1 MIIKKQNIIT
11 TLLSFSLTISSFGYI
26 ETGEQL
32 SVYPD
37 YLAGNNLDSIL
48 YWETSH
54 NDSSTI
60 QLIPFKGQNG
70 DGLQVNY
77 ILNKD
82 LYSSAWVTIS
92 CNSVTGFTENTPV
105 TMLIKADATGD
116 IELKFTDEDGSVFL
130 KRYPIENRY
139 KDWTQIV
146 VYLKNT
152 SYAWGGDKSFGKLSK
167 FEISF
172 SAVSQG
178 SGTVWIDEIGLG
190 KEGIMPGFFL
200 DPFRESTGS
209 GFYQRRS
216 DNAMPEDTMVLRYL
230 KTLQDYSSAD
240 ARVLPNQEGSDLV
253 STFNS
258 SLAAM
263 AFLIKNQKERAE
275 MILDFYASAVDPGN
289 RNIEKQNFYFNG
301 ELRGFYQQMS
311 IKNYNRGGSTEDR
324 WIGDMAWLLIAYRQ
338 YEQKYGV
345 KPLYTNV
352 VNLLR
357 DLIISFYKN
366 TGNDCGCVQVGW
378 QDGDTRFDTTC
389 HDEGNIDCYA
399 ALKSCGEVVYSQKI
413 RNWVNNNLTGYDR
426 PLDNYT
432 WRVLALGDPTDTLL
446 RIPEFDFRYR
456 KKVVENADSAYGF
469 YTYPDINVNNIWTE
483 GIGHMA
489 CSQYYSGNEERGN
502 FYSNQFDPLLLE
514 YNIYGKSIKTLPYA
528 INRSGEFANLDTTK
542 GNVSSASWYIFA
554 KNKFNPLHISIPDKV
569 SDINDNS
576 GCKIYPNPV
585 KGALMIESHWPGFLI
600 TICSYDGVVK
610 VTRVSNYST
619 DTIDLSNLMNGIY
632 ILKLQYSNN
641 VILRKLIKQ

>member
-1 MIIKKQNIIT
+1 M
-11 TLLSFSLTISSFGYI
+11 LLSFSFTISSFGYI

-60 QLIPFKGQNG
+60 QLIQFKGQNG

-82 LYSSAWVTIS
+82 PNSSAWVTIS
-92 CNSVTGFTENTPV
+92 CNSITGFTENTPV

-130 KRYPIENRY
+130 KRYPIENMY

-152 SYAWGGDKSFGKLSK
+152 SYAWGGDKAFGKLSK

-216 DNAMPEDTMVLRYL
+216 DNATPEDTLVLRYL
-230 KTLQDYSSAD
+230 KILQDYSSAD

-258 SLAAM
+258 SLATM

-275 MILDFYASAVDPGN
+275 RILDFYASAVDPGN
-289 RNIEKQNFYFNG
+289 LNIEKQNFYFNG
-301 ELRGFYQQMS
+301 EPRGFYQQMS

-399 ALKSCGEVVYSQKI
+399 ALKACGEVVYSQKI
-413 RNWVNNNLTGYDR
+413 RNWVNKTLTGYDR

-456 KKVVENADSAYGF
+456 KKVVENADSVYGF
-469 YTYPDINVNNIWTE
+469 YTYPDISVNNIWTE

-528 INRSGEFANLDTTK
+528 INRSGEFTNLDTTK

-554 KNKFNPLHISIPDKV
+554 KNKLNPLQISIPDKV
-569 SDINDNS
+569 SDVNDNS

-585 KGALMIESHWPGFLI
+585 KGALTIESHWPGFSI
-600 TICSYDGVVK
+600 TICSYDGIVK
-610 VTRVSNYST
+610 LTSVSHNSTVTL
-619 DTIDLSNLMNGIY
+619 DMSNLMKGIY
-632 ILKLQYSNN
+632 MLKLQYSDN
-641 VILRKLIKQ
+641 VIIRKLIKQ